1 MEHRLQKRRSVR
13 MPVDLVKRGKMVA
26 TSNVTDISAGGVGI
40 EPPAKVELRKGE
52 LIDVHFSRPMPA
64 VPEQS
69 LRTVVVHK
77 EKGSIGL
84 MFLHDDPR

>member
-1 MEHRLQKRRSVR
+1 
-13 MPVDLVKRGKMVA
+13 
-26 TSNVTDISAGGVGI
+26 VGI
-40 EPPAKVELRKGE
+40 EPPGRVELRKGE
-52 LIDVHFSRPMPA
+52 LIDVHFPYPVPA

-77 EKGSIGL
+77 ERGSIGL